1 MEEMEDNT
9 PQHET
14 PARGS
19 FLFPP
24 TQDEARL
31 AMEDIKLILNPPRK
45 KGPGHVDLELDL
57 LFQGHLEGMRL
68 FLWAY
73 INPNS
78 ATYGN
83 WTASLIQTADTL
95 EQKPHFA
102 QRLRKWC
109 RNFIADRENLPVN
122 KYGKWN
128 ESLLDKDESLAQ
140 DIHIHLQSVGKFVKA
155 EDLVDY
161 MDTPEMRTWT
171 GQTTRLSVAT
181 AQRWMKK
188 IGYRWTR
195 DPKGQFVDGH
205 ERADVVTYQQQIFL
219 PKGSQLKTKLQD

>member
-24 TQDEARL
+24 TRDEARL

-45 KGPGHVDLELDL
+45 KGPGHVDPELDL
-57 LFQGHLEGMRL
+57 LFRGRLEGMRL

-83 WTASLIQTADTL
+83 WTASSIQTADML
-95 EQKPHFA
+95 ERKPHFA
-102 QRLRKWC
+102 RRLREWC
-109 RNFIADRENLPVN
+109 RNFITDRENLPVN

-161 MDTPEMRTWT
+161 MDTPEMRTRT
-171 GQTTRLSVAT
+171 GWTTRLSVAT

-188 IGYRWTR
+188 ISYQWTR

-205 ERADVVTYQQQIFL
+205 ERADVVTYRQQIFL
-219 PKGSQLKTKLQD
+219 PKWS